1 MAQDVSQSSGRVA
14 CNRPMAPVAPG
25 RDAEAQPG
33 ADVEQTQPTARVPAS
48 PFVSGMQPLAPIKG
62 QLMTAAAPA
71 PLASFRSDSNTLGG
85 TRRVRVTSS
94 PAVVGSTSTRFTSL
108 ANTAMHP
115 QQQEL
120 PLPQQ
125 QQQERK
131 TSLQLTRPS
140 PSGLLGMNGSFAIRG
155 ENPRFIDFRASA
167 LQAQLSQAAAAA
179 PPARSQRNSAVRSCS
194 AREG

>member
-1 MAQDVSQSSGRVA
+1 
-14 CNRPMAPVAPG
+14 MAPVAPG

-33 ADVEQTQPTARVPAS
+33 ADVEQPRPTARVPAS
-48 PFVSGMQPLAPIKG
+48 PFVSGMAAIEAAPPALLPLAPIQG
-62 QLMTAAAPA
+62 HLMTSAAPA
-71 PLASFRSDSNTLGG
+71 PLASFHSDSNTLGG

-94 PAVVGSTSTRFTSL
+94 PAAVGSTSTRFTSL
-108 ANTAMHP
+108 ASTAMHP

-120 PLPQQ
+120 PPPQQ

-140 PSGLLGMNGSFAIRG
+140 PSGLLGMSGSFAIRG
-155 ENPRFIDFRASA
+155 ENPRFVDFRASA

-179 PPARSQRNSAVRSCS
+179 PLARSQRNSAVRSCS
-194 AREG
+194 ARKG